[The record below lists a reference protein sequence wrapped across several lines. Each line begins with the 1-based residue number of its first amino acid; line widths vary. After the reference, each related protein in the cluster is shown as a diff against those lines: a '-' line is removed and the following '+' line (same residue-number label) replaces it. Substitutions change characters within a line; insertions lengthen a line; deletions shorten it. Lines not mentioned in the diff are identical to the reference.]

1 MDTSLIPTHPAGTE
15 LATMSPMAAL
25 LAEWHKALALRV
37 AANELA
43 SASATTYKAGMMKFA
58 LWLTAEDCTA
68 TPDSIRQWK
77 AELLDKVDQHGKP
90 KKPAKPRSVNAW
102 LAGVRAFYSW
112 ALDAGRMSYDPTKGM
127 KGATRRGTT
136 KRHEREALDNYEMGQ
151 LLDVAKTL
159 PARNRAIVVL
169 FAYTGARQI
178 ELQRADLG
186 DLRTESGELVLMVQG
201 KGHTDKD
208 EPVVIAHADARVSM
222 SAWLAERGGQPGPL
236 FLSLGNNNQRG
247 RLTTRTIRGV
257 VKDAYKLAGIVG
269 DRKTTHSL
277 RHTAI
282 SNILRNGGTLQQAQ
296 AVARHSNI
304 ATTGIYVHEMDR
316 ISNAGERLINYGTR

>member
-1 MDTSLIPTHPAGTE
+1 
-15 LATMSPMAAL
+15 MSPMAAL
-25 LAEWHKALALRV
+25 LAEWHEALALRV

-58 LWLTAEDCTA
+58 LWLAAEDRAA

-77 AELLDKVDQHGKP
+77 AELLDKADQYGKP
-90 KKPAKPRSVNAW
+90 KDPAKPRSVNAW

-112 ALDAGRMSYDPTKGM
+112 ALEAGRMSYDPTRGM

-136 KRHEREALDNYEMGQ
+136 NHHEREALTNYEMGR
-151 LLDVAKTL
+151 LLDVARTL
-159 PARNRAIVVL
+159 PARDRAIVAL

-178 ELQRADLG
+178 ELQRANLD
-186 DLRTESGELVLMVQG
+186 DLRTEGGELVLMVQG
-201 KGHTDKD
+201 KGHTSADALI
-208 EPVVIAHADARVSM
+208 VIAHPDAKAAM
-222 SAWLAERGGQPGPL
+222 SAWLAERGSDAGPL
-236 FLSLGNNNQRG
+236 FLSQSNNNHHG
-247 RLTTRTIRGV
+247 RLTTRAIRGM
-257 VKDAYKLAGIVG
+257 VKQAYKTAGVVDPHG
-269 DRKTTHSL
+269 RKTTHSL

-304 ATTGIYVHEMDR
+304 ATTGIYVHEMNR
-316 ISNAGERLINYGTR
+316 ISDAGERLINYGG